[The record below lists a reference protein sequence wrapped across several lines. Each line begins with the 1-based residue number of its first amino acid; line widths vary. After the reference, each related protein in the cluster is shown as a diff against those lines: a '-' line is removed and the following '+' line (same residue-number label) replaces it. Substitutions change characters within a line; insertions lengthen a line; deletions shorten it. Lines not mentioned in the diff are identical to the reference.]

1 MAKIKTFLS
10 IHPSQ
15 RVTNNIVSV
24 IQKMAARSNAYNWAK
39 PEDLHVTV
47 NFVGEI
53 LDREVPEF
61 CKAVKDFMQTQA
73 FEPFEMSLC
82 GVKAFPTNE
91 QPRTIY
97 LAADEGKDAL
107 MYMNREL
114 TKLIQDWG
122 FNKDKNKFVP
132 HVTLGRLRRGNRP
145 DEVIQESLHR
155 LRNHDSGFFNVDE
168 IKVNSSYMDTSG
180 PTYTPMATFKL

>member
-10 IHPSQ
+10 VHPSQ
-15 RVTNNIVSV
+15 RVTSNIANVV
-24 IQKMAARSNAYNWAK
+24 QKMAARSNAYNWAK

-61 CKAVKDFMQTQA
+61 CKTVKDYVQA

-82 GVKAFPTNE
+82 GVKAFPNND

-97 LAADEGKDAL
+97 LAVDEGRDEL
-107 MYMNREL
+107 VHMNREL
-114 TKLIQDWG
+114 TKMIQDWG
-122 FNKDKNKFVP
+122 FNKEKNEFVP
-132 HVTLGRLRRGNRP
+132 HVTLGRLRRGQRP
-145 DEVIQESLHR
+145 DEAIQESLHR
-155 LRNHDSGFFNVDE
+155 LRNHDSGFCHVGE

-180 PTYTPMATFKL
+180 PSYTPMATFKL